1 MYLWIFFFALIT
13 LLLALDLGVFH
24 KSSHVVSARESL
36 RWTGLWMGLS
46 VLFSGVIYLAYDQE
60 WVANPDRLKPINAA
74 ITYLTGYLVEFSLS
88 LDNIFV
94 IALIF
99 TYFAV
104 PPKYQHRVL
113 FWGILG
119 AVFFRALMIGAGI
132 VLIRQ
137 FTWMTY
143 VFGVFLLYTAYKML
157 RSGNSEIDPRRN
169 PAIRLVKRFFPITKD
184 FSGDHFFVR
193 RKHILAATP
202 LFIALVVVETSDILF
217 AIDSIPAILAITTDP
232 FLVFTSNIF
241 AILGLRSLY
250 FALASMLNRF
260 HMLHYSLVFILA
272 FVGVKMLLAEVFHL
286 PGWASLIVI
295 VLTLAL
301 GVVLS
306 LRKSAETVSNQT
318 EP

>member
-1 MYLWIFFFALIT
+1 M
-13 LLLALDLGVFH
+13 
-24 KSSHVVSARESL
+24 
-36 RWTGLWMGLS
+36 
-46 VLFSGVIYLAYDQE
+46 
-60 WVANPDRLKPINAA
+60 
-74 ITYLTGYLVEFSLS
+74 
-88 LDNIFV
+88 
-94 IALIF
+94 
-99 TYFAV
+99 
-104 PPKYQHRVL
+104 
-113 FWGILG
+113 
-119 AVFFRALMIGAGI
+119 
-132 VLIRQ
+132 
-137 FTWMTY
+137 
-143 VFGVFLLYTAYKML
+143 
-157 RSGNSEIDPRRN
+157 
-169 PAIRLVKRFFPITKD
+169 KRFFPITKD